1 MGHNVKVAYLHAV
14 FPAIYYAGARLASRL
29 LPHKLGSGEILY
41 TRREDG
47 MRTYVMDG
55 VETYRIPVLKY
66 IPHGKCTRSSL
77 TGAIAHIVRLNEER
91 DFVPEVITAH
101 FHNPQLGIAA
111 ALKDIYP
118 DAATGM
124 VMHYAGDT
132 LIKTYGAATCALMS
146 KIDTWGFRSE
156 KIKRGFVKDFGM
168 PDSHFM
174 CYSGVPESYLITDSE
189 RDFSSKITRF
199 IYVGNLISRKYP
211 SAVVNAV
218 SDVYGDKDF
227 RITFVGTGHERERV
241 EAAAR
246 KHGVSDRVNFTGHV
260 SREEIADRLDQAECF
275 IMISRAEAFGLV
287 YVEAMARGCIV
298 IGSRDEGIDGIIRDD
313 YNGFLCE
320 AGNETELAGIIRK
333 INGMT
338 PAERKRI
345 SDAAIAT
352 ARSLTDRR
360 VAESY
365 LEALCHNTQPAPAV
379 NEHPGLAHV

>member
-14 FPAIYYAGARLASRL
+14 FPAIYYAGASIASRL

-41 TRREDG
+41 TRRETG

-55 VETYRIPVLKY
+55 VEAYRIPVLKY

-77 TGAIAHIVRLNEER
+77 TEAIAHIVELNAER
-91 DFVPEVITAH
+91 GFVPDVITAH
-101 FHNPQLGIAA
+101 FHNPQLDVEA

-132 LIKTYGAATCALMS
+132 LIKTYGATVPALMA

-156 KIKRGFVKDFGM
+156 KIKEEFAKKFGM
-168 PDSHFM
+168 PHRHFM
-174 CYSGVPESYLITDSE
+174 CYSGVPDNYIVRDNN
-189 RDFSSKITRF
+189 RDFPKKITRF

-218 SDVYGDKDF
+218 SDVYGNEDF
-227 RITFVGTGHERERV
+227 GITFAGTGHERERV

-246 KHGVSDRVNFTGHV
+246 KRGVSDRVKFAGHV
-260 SREEIADRLDQAECF
+260 AREEIVHYLDRAECF
-275 IMISRAEAFGLV
+275 IMISRSEAFGLV

-298 IGSRDEGIDGIIRDD
+298 IGSKNEGIDGIIRDG

-320 AGNETELAGIIRK
+320 AGNETQLADIIRR

-345 SDAAIAT
+345 SDAAVAT

-365 LEALCHNTQPAPAV
+365 LEALCYNMLPAPAV
-379 NEHPGLAHV
+379 SEHSV